1 MSHAAGRREARA
13 ADGALI
19 EYEVT
24 GQGPPLLML
33 HGVLAS
39 RTTFARNVPALAE
52 KFRLILPSFRG
63 HDGSDAVLPENYGAA
78 ASDVDDIRA
87 VLAAEA
93 VVSCHVLGHSSGGA
107 TAFALACSY
116 PALVRRLVLIE
127 PTLLCLL
134 PSAERAL
141 FQPSFT
147 AIADAAARHGAE
159 AGLREA
165 MAFLGGDGWHR
176 LEPERQAAR
185 LASMAGPA
193 RVLGPHMRAL
203 TQLPMAES
211 DLRGLAAPAL
221 LFYGADS
228 YAVEPPIARRFAVL
242 RPDLPVRTLDGAGHN
257 VHRDRPD
264 IVNAEVLA
272 FLAE

>member
-1 MSHAAGRREARA
+1 MAPPRLARA
-13 ADGALI
+13 ADGARL
-19 EYEVT
+19 EYEVS
-24 GQGPPLLML
+24 GDGPPLLLL

-39 RTTFARNVPALAE
+39 RTTFSRNVPALAE
-52 KFRLILPSFRG
+52 HFRLILPSFRG
-63 HDGSDAVLPENYGAA
+63 HDGSDATLPDDYGAA
-78 ASDVDDIRA
+78 TSDVDDVRA
-87 VLAAEA
+87 VLAAEGIA
-93 VVSCHVLGHSSGGA
+93 ACHVLGHSSGGA
-107 TAFALACSY
+107 TAFALACRH

-134 PSAERAL
+134 EPAERAL
-141 FQPSFT
+141 FVPAFT

-165 MAFLGGDGWHR
+165 MAFLGGDGWQR

-185 LASMAGPA
+185 LAAMAGPA

-203 TQLPMAES
+203 TQLPLAQA
-211 DLRGLAAPAL
+211 DLLGLAAPAL

-228 YAVEPPIARRFAVL
+228 YAVEPPIARRFAAL
-242 RPDLPVRTLDGAGHN
+242 RPDFPVRTLDGAGHN

>member
-1 MSHAAGRREARA
+1 MAPRVVRA
-13 ADGALI
+13 ADGARL
-19 EYEVT
+19 EYEI
-24 GQGPPLLML
+24 GGGGAPLLLL

-52 KFRLILPSFRG
+52 RFRLIMPSFRG
-63 HDGSDAVLPENYGAA
+63 HDGTDAALPETYGAA
-78 ASDVDDIRA
+78 TSDVADVLA
-87 VLAAEA
+87 VLDAEGITA
-93 VVSCHVLGHSSGGA
+93 CHVVGHSSGGA
-107 TAFALACSY
+107 TAFALACRH
-116 PALVRRLVLIE
+116 PARVRRLVLIE

-134 PSAERAL
+134 PPAERAL

-147 AIADAAARHGAE
+147 AISDAAARHGAE

-185 LASMAGPA
+185 LAAMAGPA

-203 TQLPMAES
+203 TQLPLAES
-211 DLRGLAAPAL
+211 DLLGLAAPTL

-228 YAVEPPIARRFAVL
+228 YAVEPPIARRFGAL
-242 RPDLPVRTLDGAGHN
+242 RPDFPVQTLDGAGHN

-272 FLAE
+272 FLQG